1 MSNLPLRYVR
11 FVNCQTTIN
20 KQTHDIIRLWIPTLT
35 PGLLLKDE
43 VEYRGISQ
51 RKLAEEM
58 GLSYSVIN
66 EILNGKRP
74 PTPTSALLFE
84 ASLGVDADT
93 LMRMQTKYNM
103 QMVRKDPSLAVRT
116 SNLRKIAAV
125 L

>member
-1 MSNLPLRYVR
+1 MTSLGYGFQPS
-11 FVNCQTTIN
+11 
-20 KQTHDIIRLWIPTLT
+20 H

-43 VEYRGISQ
+43 VEYRKISQ
-51 RKLAEEM
+51 RKLADDM
-58 GLSYSVIN
+58 GLSYSVVN

-74 PTPTSALLFE
+74 LTPATALMFE

-103 QMVRKDPSLAVRT
+103 QMARKDQTLAERL

>member
-1 MSNLPLRYVR
+1 MASLDYGFQPS
-11 FVNCQTTIN
+11 
-20 KQTHDIIRLWIPTLT
+20 H

-58 GLSYSVIN
+58 GFSYSVIN

-74 PTPTSALLFE
+74 LPPTTSLMFE

-103 QMVRKDPSLAVRT
+103 QMARKDSTLANRLKE
-116 SNLRKIAAV
+116 LRKIVAA

>member
-1 MSNLPLRYVR
+1 MASLGYGFQPS
-11 FVNCQTTIN
+11 
-20 KQTHDIIRLWIPTLT
+20 H

-43 VEYRGISQ
+43 VEYRKISQ
-51 RKLAEEM
+51 RKLADDM
-58 GLSYSVIN
+58 GLSYSVVN

-74 PTPTSALLFE
+74 LTPATVLMFE

-103 QMVRKDPSLAVRT
+103 QMARKDQTLAERL

>member
-1 MSNLPLRYVR
+1 MTSLGYGFQPS
-11 FVNCQTTIN
+11 
-20 KQTHDIIRLWIPTLT
+20 H

-74 PTPTSALLFE
+74 LTPTSALLFE

-103 QMVRKDPSLAVRT
+103 QMVRKDPSLAVRL

>member
-1 MSNLPLRYVR
+1 MTSLGYGFQPS
-11 FVNCQTTIN
+11 
-20 KQTHDIIRLWIPTLT
+20 H

-58 GLSYSVIN
+58 GLSCSVIN

-74 PTPTSALLFE
+74 LTPTTSLLFE

-103 QMVRKDPSLAVRT
+103 QMARKDTILAERL
-116 SNLRKIAAV
+116 NKLRKIAAV